1 MSERESN
8 DLAFPDPA
16 FAVRLMRPAEM
27 DCIRTWAT
35 AEGWNPGVHD
45 GPCFFA
51 TDPEGF
57 FVGEMD
63 DQPASCIS
71 CVAYDDSFGFLGQ
84 YIVKPEFRGR
94 GYGIRTW
101 KTGMAHL
108 GLRNV
113 GLDGVLAQCANYERS
128 GFSLAYHHIR
138 YRGQGGGERPPG
150 MVHLSAVPFPD
161 ILAYDRD
168 CFPVARPTFLRGWLA
183 LPESVGLGCV
193 RHGRLSG
200 YGVLRRSVEGF
211 KVGPLFA
218 DDWVV
223 ADALLRGLAAAAAGS
238 SFCVDMPEQ
247 AANPAVEQ
255 LVNRFSL
262 QELFR
267 TARMYTQVPPRLR
280 TERIFGITTLELG

>member
-63 DQPASCIS
+63 GQPASCIS

-101 KTGMAHL
+101 KTGVAHL

-113 GLDGVLAQCANYERS
+113 GLDGVWPSVPTTSGRAFPWPTTTSATAVKGAESARWEWSTSLRSHFRTSWPTIGTASRWPGQRSSVAGWPSQSRWGLGACGTDGCLAMGCSPER
-128 GFSLAYHHIR
+128 
-138 YRGQGGGERPPG
+138 RGIQGRPP
-150 MVHLSAVPFPD
+150 V
-161 ILAYDRD
+161 
-168 CFPVARPTFLRGWLA
+168 RG
-183 LPESVGLGCV
+183 
-193 RHGRLSG
+193 
-200 YGVLRRSVEGF
+200 
-211 KVGPLFA
+211 
-218 DDWVV
+218 
-223 ADALLRGLAAAAAGS
+223 
-238 SFCVDMPEQ
+238 
-247 AANPAVEQ
+247 
-255 LVNRFSL
+255 
-262 QELFR
+262 
-267 TARMYTQVPPRLR
+267 
-280 TERIFGITTLELG
+280 